1 MEELA
6 LCLCVGVVAA
16 RDLVL
21 ARERRLRDGVRRVV
35 GRPHLR
41 GRRREETRGG
51 QDQEEPCKKIDNFV
65 NGSILKQTKNYT
77 VKTRLHVSA
86 SWPRGRVHTT

>member
-6 LCLCVGVVAA
+6 LCLGVGVVAA

-21 ARERRLRDGVRRVV
+21 ARERRLRDRVRRVV

-41 GRRREETRGG
+41 RRPRKEEEEQEARGRRG
-51 QDQEEPCKKIDNFV
+51 
-65 NGSILKQTKNYT
+65 
-77 VKTRLHVSA
+77 
-86 SWPRGRVHTT
+86 